1 MMPFIQIEAGKMN
14 MEQKEKLMAGFTKV
28 ASETL
33 GIDATHFYVLVK
45 ENDADNWGVGGEML
59 TKLLQ
64 RNAKN

>member
-14 MEQKEKLMAGFTKV
+14 TEQKEKLMAGFTKV

-33 GIDATHFYVLVK
+33 GIDAAHFYVLVK

-59 TKLLQ
+59 TKFLQ
-64 RNAKN
+64 RNVKN